1 MSGFYMGSLSK
12 SPKSISPVPLGLYR
26 RSRPSSPEPESH
38 GLDLS
43 NPEIEVAYENSIG
56 SKRATEIAMEA
67 IRSFILFAK
76 ATRTEIPD
84 FPKIS
89 RTNEG
94 DVRTDMYFEYIK
106 RVKLD
111 DEVDVVV
118 RAPLDLALSAVNFV
132 DLINNVAKISS
143 SEIEAKRKT
152 RGEVIKGMKKDFDR
166 VINDIKGHVKYIKKF
181 LTVRKKYREFLIQNL
196 RIALEKNKK
205 ILEMK
210 NAKSNPS
217 PERWEELFET
227 VVKVNDVAEECLYL
241 PKIIP
246 VVKRGGARSYR
257 SRPVA
262 KNRTVTRRRSR
273 S

>member
-1 MSGFYMGSLSK
+1 MGSLSK
-12 SPKSISPVPLGLYR
+12 SPKSTSPVSLGLYR
-26 RSRPSSPEPESH
+26 RSRSSSPEPESH

-56 SKRATEIAMEA
+56 SKKATEIAMEA

-106 RVKLD
+106 RVDLD
-111 DEVDVVV
+111 YTVDVVV
-118 RAPLDLALSAVNFV
+118 QTPLDLAKSAVNFV

-143 SEIEAKRKT
+143 SDFKATRKT
-152 RGEVIKGMKKDFDR
+152 RGEVIEGMKKKFDS
-166 VINDIKGHVKYIKKF
+166 VIKDIEGHVEYIKTYLSDDIKK
-181 LTVRKKYREFLIQNL
+181 RKVLIQSL
-196 RIALEKNKK
+196 RTALEKNKEK
-205 ILEMK
+205 LEMK
-210 NAKSNPS
+210 NAKWNPS
-217 PERWEELFET
+217 PKRWKELFDT
-227 VVKVNDVAEECLYL
+227 VVKVNEVAEKCLYL
-241 PKIIP
+241 LKIIP
-246 VVKRGGARSYR
+246 IVKRGGARSYR
-257 SRPVA
+257 SRPLA
-262 KNRTVTRRRSR
+262 KNKVVTRRRSR